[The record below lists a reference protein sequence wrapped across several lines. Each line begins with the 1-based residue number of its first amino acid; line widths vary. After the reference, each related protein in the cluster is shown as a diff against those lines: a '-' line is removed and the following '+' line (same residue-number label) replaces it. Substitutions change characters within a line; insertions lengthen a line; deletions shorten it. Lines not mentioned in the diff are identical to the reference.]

1 GGGRASQRLAPHGWG
16 RGELGGGEGGE
27 ARRAGACRGAGGQGS
42 GAGESRASSPW
53 GTAKAGVR
61 YTSPRGP
68 FPKWSSPESPRPPT
82 PDLRPHGNLPR
93 SARHADRPPRV
104 RRARTPAG
112 AVAGR
117 LLAGRATRRVRRPD
131 LLHESAQSGEPQ
143 HGGVPRE
150 YQEAGTRLR
159 ARARGLRP
167 PGRGDLALLLARA
180 GAAPCRL
187 RLLAAVATLRGR
199 VAR

>member
-1 GGGRASQRLAPHGWG
+1 MWSAP
-16 RGELGGGEGGE
+16 
-27 ARRAGACRGAGGQGS
+27 
-42 GAGESRASSPW
+42 
-53 GTAKAGVR
+53 
-61 YTSPRGP
+61 PRGP
-68 FPKWSSPESPRPPT
+68 FPKWSSPECPRPLT
-82 PDLRPHGNLPR
+82 PDLRPQGNLPR

-180 GAAPCRL
+180 GTAPRRL

-199 VAR
+199 VARGVRDAAGHPRGREARERVEREVADAQAADVRAVDGLMERYAWITDK